1 MDKRDEQGCNG
12 RHKVKGGESRLTL
25 LSPGTGSLSS
35 ELLGL
40 HSSGVGDQ
48 QGSVV
53 LDQSLLELE
62 GGSSVLVLG
71 EVTVYSVRSESAC
84 LVGRRKLSINRA
96 LTQRHPWQ

>member
-1 MDKRDEQGCNG
+1 M
-12 RHKVKGGESRLTL
+12 KGGENGLTL

-62 GGSSVLVLG
+62 GGSGVLVLG
-71 EVTVYSVRSESAC
+71 EVTVYSMRFESAC
-84 LVGRRKLSINRA
+84 LHLHVDLLSTQVINKSRTHA
-96 LTQRHPWQ
+96 TTPLAIACLKA

>member
-1 MDKRDEQGCNG
+1 M
-12 RHKVKGGESRLTL
+12 KGGESRLTL

-71 EVTVYSVRSESAC
+71 EVTVYSVCSESAC
-84 LVGRRKLSINRA
+84 LLYVDASAFINRG